1 MSTERHKASK
11 RWLDRQQRD
20 TFVKQARSK
29 GFRSRAIYKL
39 MELDRRERL
48 LGPGMVVI
56 DLGAAPG
63 GWSQYAAQRVGAKGA
78 VVAVDVVALE
88 PIPGVDIVQGDVTVE
103 AVAAQVEAS
112 LGGRGVD
119 LVLSDMAP
127 NISGIASVD
136 QARSRELGER
146 AINFAVRVLKR
157 GRHMVIKVF
166 EGEDSSDLRQR
177 LSGLF
182 TQCLVRKPA
191 ASRSQSR
198 ETYLI
203 GKGFLRTAG
212 R

>member
-1 MSTERHKASK
+1 M
-11 RWLDRQQRD
+11 
-20 TFVKQARSK
+20 
-29 GFRSRAIYKL
+29 
-39 MELDRRERL
+39 
-48 LGPGMVVI
+48 
-56 DLGAAPG
+56 
-63 GWSQYAAQRVGAKGA
+63 
-78 VVAVDVVALE
+78 
-88 PIPGVDIVQGDVTVE
+88 
-103 AVAAQVEAS
+103 
-112 LGGRGVD
+112 D

-146 AINFAVRVLKR
+146 AINFAVRMLKR
-157 GRHMVIKVF
+157 DRHMVIKVF
-166 EGEDSSDLRQR
+166 EGEDSTDLRQR

-203 GKGFLRTAG
+203 GKGFLRAAG